1 MTNEQD
7 HVEVTNNEE
16 LDLELVEETQEEAPV
31 DGKKEEKSEFTPEQ
45 KLARLKRMTSK
56 IEKELLEKELLENPN
71 AQPKAKQEPKSQS
84 SELGYAEKAY
94 LQGNDIRGNEEF
106 SIVQKYVKDTGKKL
120 EELVDEATI
129 VGKLIRSE
137 IKELR
142 ETKATDNATP
152 KGTKRSTQTPKDSV
166 EYWLKKDFS
175 EVPQEMKIAVVNR
188 RIELEKSKN
197 PFSN

>member
-1 MTNEQD
+1 MNNNETENVD
-7 HVEVTNNEE
+7 STNNEE
-16 LDLELVEETQEEAPV
+16 LDLELVEETPEETPT
-31 DGKKEEKSEFTPEQ
+31 KETIDKPIETPEA
-45 KLARLKRMTSK
+45 KLARLKRQTSQ
-56 IEKELLEKELLENPN
+56 LEKKLGVTQEV
-71 AQPKAKQEPKSQS
+71 KQEPKSQS

-94 LQGNDIRGNEEF
+94 LQGNDIKGNEEF
-106 SIVQKYVKDTGKKL
+106 SIVQKYIKDTGKKL
-120 EELVDEATI
+120 EELVDEGTI

-166 EYWLKKDFS
+166 DYWLKKDFS

>member
-7 HVEVTNNEE
+7 HVEVANNEE
-16 LDLELVEETQEEAPV
+16 LDLELVEETHEEAPV
-31 DGKKEEKSEFTPEQ
+31 EEKKEEKTEFTPEQ
-45 KLARLKRMTSK
+45 KLARLKRMASK
-56 IEKELLEKELLENPN
+56 LEKEIGVPQEV
-71 AQPKAKQEPKSQS
+71 KQEPKSQS

-152 KGTKRSTQTPKDSV
+152 KGTKRSTSTPKDSV
-166 EYWLKKDFS
+166 DYWIKKPFD